1 MKPVVL
7 RSDLFLVG
15 LQEAD
20 AEEDVMYSIVMVCE
34 NMDVFFGRLA
44 LSP

>member
-1 MKPVVL
+1 MKPVL

-15 LQEAD
+15 LQQAD
-20 AEEDVMYSIVMVCE
+20 AEEDVMYSIVMMCE
-34 NMDVFFGRLA
+34 SMDVFLGRLV